1 MDVIFIEAVSIYD
14 GANYIKPSSPI
25 HKPCPD
31 MEGLKNY
38 DPDTPRDSA
47 KTKRAHFLISKLREK
62 HGIKKRVKPESKP
75 LTYICTDE
83 GCVEPWGA
91 VSNAYSGEET

>member
-1 MDVIFIEAVSIYD
+1 MDVIFKEAVSIYD

-38 DPDTPRDSA
+38 EPKT
-47 KTKRAHFLISKLREK
+47 TKRARFLISKLREK
-62 HGIKKRVKPESKP
+62 HGIRKRVKPTPKP
-75 LTYICTDE
+75 LTYTCTE
-83 GCVEPWGA
+83 QGCIEPWEVINDQTRG
-91 VSNAYSGEET
+91 GQ